1 MHYFLYKRWG
11 LPLETYEWYLDLWC
25 YGTVKHSGFG
35 FGFERMLLFATSTEN
50 IKDVIPFPRYPG
62 RADLLFIL
70 LLINLGNLLVELNE
84 LFLVILRLS
93 LWLIDSKTKW
103 TKLLSSLSEPVLS
116 LLPFFNSFGYIFFAL
131 PCSLYKVSSSKS
143 LY

>member
-11 LPLETYEWYLDLWC
+11 LPLEPYEWYLDLWC

-35 FGFERMLLFATSTEN
+35 FGFELMLLFATSIEN
-50 IKDVIPFPRYPG
+50 IKDVIPFPIYPG

-84 LFLVILRLS
+84 FFLVILRLS
-93 LWLIDSKTKW
+93 LWLIDSKPK
-103 TKLLSSLSEPVLS
+103 
-116 LLPFFNSFGYIFFAL
+116 
-131 PCSLYKVSSSKS
+131 
-143 LY
+143 